1 MKHFWMSGLIVLIV
15 LLTAAP
21 EARAANAGF
30 APPSVREG
38 VLNLS
43 GWDLASD
50 GPVPLDGE
58 WELYWDRLLAPNDFL
73 AAPRP
78 PVTGFIDVPSFWSE
92 YAVEGGH
99 LPRYG
104 YATYRL
110 VITGNRSEA
119 PMGIKL
125 IYAYSAANIWVN
137 GKPVRS
143 FGQPGYTRQEEV
155 PRFASSSVV
164 DIGPVGDRIEL
175 VIQLSNFNN
184 PQGGLISDFVI
195 GTSER
200 LHAMK
205 QREVMEDCLVFGA
218 LLMMSGYHMILYAL
232 RRKDKSPLYFSLFCL
247 CIAVRTLLSNSR
259 FVIDLYPDMSWAW
272 WAKLSYL
279 TVYVGL
285 FALASFIYHLFPSH
299 IAKPILRFMQWFC
312 AALTLLL
319 ALTDIRVYDKTLL
332 PFEIAALLFMLYSIY
347 AVIRA
352 ARARQDG
359 AYLFLAGFIV
369 ILLAALN
376 DMLSR
381 LTVITTP
388 ALLQYGVLFVL
399 FLQSVI
405 LSIRFSR
412 SFAQVER
419 LSERL
424 LSLDKLKDEFLAKTS
439 HELRT
444 PLVGIIGITESLLD
458 GTLGE
463 PSPQARL
470 MLQLIRTSGKRLSHL
485 INDILDF
492 AKLKNKDL
500 HIKPVAVD
508 VAGMTELVL
517 ALLQPIASKKGL
529 ALENHVTAG
538 LFVHADENRLQQIL
552 HNLIGNAIKFTDE
565 GFISVSA
572 QPVDTYVAIR
582 IADTGIGIPESGL
595 NRIFESFEQL
605 DSVMERHGGTGIGLA
620 ITKQL
625 VELQQGS
632 ITVSSTVGEGS
643 VFTFTLPAV
652 VSAREL
658 LPELD
663 GVPAA
668 AEVAAEKIEV
678 AAAAV
683 PVPVAKPVRD
693 GQAEAPIVM
702 IVDDD
707 PINIQVLVS
716 FVGGTYRVLETC
728 NGLEAVRWIREG
740 VKPDIV
746 LLDIMMPHISGFEIC
761 RRIRTEYNS
770 GEMPVLFLS
779 ANNQI
784 ADLTAAFEL
793 GANDYIPKPAD
804 KQELL
809 ARIGMHLRLAQW
821 NRSLEK
827 ELTIR
832 TDKLEAVMRETARA
846 LSEISILEERSRI
859 ARDIHDKVGHTLTAS
874 IVQMEVAMMMTDK
887 DARAAAEK
895 LQSAC
900 ELTRQGLREMRQ
912 SVHMLYEQSAD
923 LDLFSSLLKLVQDT
937 EKYAEVV
944 IERQIEPISHALPP
958 EQEKWIYRALQEG
971 ITNGIRHGRCNWF
984 KFALKRTGHHIEF
997 ILENDGLPFKPGKFG
1012 LGLTAMKQQA
1022 ERWQGTFQIGSDGAA
1037 GCRLEITLPIQRR

>member
-1 MKHFWMSGLIVLIV
+1 
-15 LLTAAP
+15 
-21 EARAANAGF
+21 
-30 APPSVREG
+30 
-38 VLNLS
+38 
-43 GWDLASD
+43 
-50 GPVPLDGE
+50 
-58 WELYWDRLLAPNDFL
+58 
-73 AAPRP
+73 
-78 PVTGFIDVPSFWSE
+78 
-92 YAVEGGH
+92 
-99 LPRYG
+99 
-104 YATYRL
+104 
-110 VITGNRSEA
+110 
-119 PMGIKL
+119 
-125 IYAYSAANIWVN
+125 
-137 GKPVRS
+137 
-143 FGQPGYTRQEEV
+143 
-155 PRFASSSVV
+155 
-164 DIGPVGDRIEL
+164 
-175 VIQLSNFNN
+175 
-184 PQGGLISDFVI
+184 
-195 GTSER
+195 
-200 LHAMK
+200 
-205 QREVMEDCLVFGA
+205 
-218 LLMMSGYHMILYAL
+218 
-232 RRKDKSPLYFSLFCL
+232 
-247 CIAVRTLLSNSR
+247 
-259 FVIDLYPDMSWAW
+259 
-272 WAKLSYL
+272 
-279 TVYVGL
+279 
-285 FALASFIYHLFPSH
+285 
-299 IAKPILRFMQWFC
+299 MQWFC
-312 AALTLLL
+312 TAL
-319 ALTDIRVYDKTLL
+319 ALLVAMSGIRVYDITLL

-381 LTVITTP
+381 LTVIPTP
-388 ALLQYGVLFVL
+388 ALLQYGVLFVI

-463 PSPQARL
+463 PSPQAKR
-470 MLQLIRTSGKRLSHL
+470 MLQLIRTSGSRLSHL

-500 HIKPVAVD
+500 HIRSVVVNVAR
-508 VAGMTELVL
+508 MTELVL

-529 ALENHVTAG
+529 ALENRVPAD

-565 GFISVSA
+565 GFISVTA
-572 QPVDTYVAIR
+572 QPGDTYVAVQ

-632 ITVSSTVGEGS
+632 ISVNSTVGKGS
-643 VFTFTLPAV
+643 VFTFTLPAAV
-652 VSAREL
+652 PLKELHPEPDEIPAVS
-658 LPELD
+658 
-663 GVPAA
+663 
-668 AEVAAEKIEV
+668 EVAAEKEIEV
-678 AAAAV
+678 EMEIEMEVETAAAV
-683 PVPVAKPVRD
+683 PAPAAKPVRD
-693 GQAEAPIVM
+693 GQAEAPTVM

-707 PINIQVLVS
+707 PINIQVLVN
-716 FVGGTYRVLETC
+716 FVGGTYRIMETC
-728 NGLEAVRWIREG
+728 NGLEAIRWIREG

-761 RRIRTEYNS
+761 RQIRTEYNS
-770 GEMPVLFLS
+770 GEVPVLFLS
-779 ANNQI
+779 AKNQI
-784 ADLTAAFEL
+784 ADLTEAFEL

-804 KQELL
+804 KRELL

-846 LSEISILEERSRI
+846 LSEISVLEERSRI

-874 IVQMEVAMMMTDK
+874 IVQMEVAMMMTEK
-887 DARAAAEK
+887 DVRTAAEK

-912 SVHMLYEQSAD
+912 SVHMLYEQSDD
-923 LDLFSSLLKLVQDT
+923 LDFFSSLIKLVQDT

-944 IERQIEPISHALPP
+944 IERHIEPIAPALPP

-971 ITNGIRHGRCNWF
+971 ITNGIRHGRCKWF
-984 KFALKRTGHHIEF
+984 KFALRQTGRHIEF
-997 ILENDGLPFKPGKFG
+997 VLENDGLPYKPGKLG
-1012 LGLTAMKQQA
+1012 LGLTAMKRQA
-1022 ERWQGTFQIGSDGAA
+1022 ERWHGTFHIGADGVT
-1037 GCRLEITLPIQRR
+1037 GCRLEIILPIERR

>member
-1 MKHFWMSGLIVLIV
+1 MKHFWMSGLLVFIV
-15 LLTAAP
+15 LLAAAA
-21 EARAANAGF
+21 EARAANGGSV
-30 APPSVREG
+30 PPSVREG
-38 VLNLS
+38 VLHLS
-43 GWDLASD
+43 DWDLASD
-50 GPVPLDGE
+50 GPVPLEGE
-58 WELYWDRLLAPNDFL
+58 WELYWNRLLAPNDFL
-73 AAPRP
+73 DSRP
-78 PVTGFIDVPSFWSE
+78 PVTGFIGVPSFWSE
-92 YAVEGGH
+92 YAAEGGR

-110 VITGNRSEA
+110 VITGNRSES

-137 GKPVRS
+137 GKLARS

-155 PRFASSSVV
+155 PRFASSSVI
-164 DIGPVGDRIEL
+164 DIGPVGDRIEM

-184 PQGGLISDFVI
+184 PQGGLVSGFII
-195 GTSER
+195 GTSEQ
-200 LHAMK
+200 LQAMK

-218 LLMMSGYHMILYAL
+218 LLMMSGYHIILYAL

-259 FVIDLYPDMSWAW
+259 FVIDLYPGISWAW

-285 FALASFIYHLFPSH
+285 FALASFMYHLFPSH
-299 IAKPILRFMQWFC
+299 IAKPTVRFMQWFC
-312 AALTLLL
+312 AALTLLT
-319 ALTDIRVYDKTLL
+319 ALSGIRVYDMTLP
-332 PFEIAALLFMLYSIY
+332 PFEIAALLFLLYSIY

-369 ILLAALN
+369 LLLAALN

-381 LTVITTP
+381 LTVIPTP
-388 ALLQYGVLFVL
+388 AVLQYGVLFVV

-463 PSPQARL
+463 PSPQARR

-492 AKLKNKDL
+492 AKLKNKDI
-500 HIKPVAVD
+500 HIRPVAVD

-517 ALLQPIASKKGL
+517 ALLQPIASQKGL
-529 ALENHVTAG
+529 ALENHVPTG
-538 LFVHADENRLQQIL
+538 LFVRADENRLQQIL

-565 GFISVSA
+565 GFVSITA
-572 QPVDTYVAIR
+572 QPGDTYVAIR
-582 IADTGIGIPESGL
+582 IEDTGIGIPESGL
-595 NRIFESFEQL
+595 NRIFESFEQM

-632 ITVSSTVGEGS
+632 IAVSSTVGKGS
-643 VFTFTLPAV
+643 VFTFTLPAAV
-652 VSAREL
+652 PAQEL
-658 LPELD
+658 LQKPD
-663 GVPAA
+663 GVPEAAAAAEKEGEAA
-668 AEVAAEKIEV
+668 AEVSA
-678 AAAAV
+678 
-683 PVPVAKPVRD
+683 PGAKPWRD
-693 GQAEAPIVM
+693 GQADAPTVM

-707 PINIQVLVS
+707 PINIQVLVN
-716 FVGGTYRVLETC
+716 FIGGTYRILETC
-728 NGLEAVRWIREG
+728 NGPEAVRWIREG
-740 VKPDIV
+740 VKPDLV

-761 RRIRTEYNS
+761 RQIRTAYNS

-779 ANNQI
+779 AKNQI

-804 KQELL
+804 KQELM

-846 LSEISILEERSRI
+846 LSDISVLEERSRI

-874 IVQMEVAMMMTDK
+874 IVQMEVAMMMTEK
-887 DARAAAEK
+887 DVRSAAEK

-912 SVHMLYEQSAD
+912 SVHMLYEQSDD
-923 LDLFSSLLKLVQDT
+923 LDLFSALIKLVRDT

-944 IERQIEPISHALPP
+944 IEQHIEPVSQALLP

-971 ITNGIRHGRCNWF
+971 LTNGIRHGRGKWF
-984 KFALKRTGHHIEF
+984 KFALQQTDRHVAF
-997 ILENDGLPFKPGKFG
+997 VLENDGLPYKPGNFG
-1012 LGLTAMKQQA
+1012 LGLTAMKRQA
-1022 ERWQGTFQIGSDGAA
+1022 ELWQGTFHIGADGAT
-1037 GCRLEITLPIQRR
+1037 GCRLEIVLPIQRR

>member
-1 MKHFWMSGLIVLIV
+1 MKHFWMSGLIVFIV
-15 LLTAAP
+15 LLAAAA
-21 EARAANAGF
+21 EARTANAGSG
-30 APPSVREG
+30 PPSVREG

-43 GWDLASD
+43 DWDLASD
-50 GPVPLDGE
+50 GPVPLEGE
-58 WELYWDRLLAPNDFL
+58 WELYWNRLLAPNDFL
-73 AAPRP
+73 VSRP
-78 PVTGFIDVPSFWSE
+78 PITGFIGVPSFWSE
-92 YAVEGGH
+92 YATEGGH

-110 VITGNRSEA
+110 VITGNRGEA
-119 PMGIKL
+119 PTGIKL

-137 GKPVRS
+137 GKLVRS
-143 FGQPGYTRQEEV
+143 FGQPGHTRQEEV
-155 PRFASSSVV
+155 PRFASSSVI
-164 DIGPVGDRIEL
+164 DIGPVGDRIEM

-184 PQGGLISDFVI
+184 PQGGLVSGFVI
-195 GTSER
+195 GTTER

-218 LLMMSGYHMILYAL
+218 LLVMSGYHFILYVL

-259 FVIDLYPDMSWAW
+259 FVVDLYPGVSWAW

-285 FALASFIYHLFPSH
+285 FALASFMYHLFPSRK
-299 IAKPILRFMQWFC
+299 AKPIVRFMQWFC
-312 AALTLLL
+312 ASLTLLA
-319 ALTDIRVYDKTLL
+319 ALSGIRVYDKTLL
-332 PFEIAALLFMLYSIY
+332 PFEIAALLFLLYTIY

-381 LTVITTP
+381 LTVIPTP
-388 ALLQYGVLFVL
+388 ALLQYGVLLVI

-412 SFAQVER
+412 SFAQVEQ

-444 PLVGIIGITESLLD
+444 PLVGIIGIAESLLD
-458 GTLGE
+458 GTLEE
-463 PSPQARL
+463 PSPQAKR
-470 MLQLIRTSGKRLSHL
+470 MLQLIRTSGNRLSHL

-500 HIKPVAVD
+500 HIRPVVVEA
-508 VAGMTELVL
+508 ARMTELVL

-529 ALENHVTAG
+529 ALENRVPAG

-565 GFISVSA
+565 GFVSVTA
-572 QPVDTYVAIR
+572 QPGDTYVAIQ
-582 IADTGIGIPESGL
+582 IEDTGIGIPESDL

-632 ITVSSTVGEGS
+632 IAVTSTVGKGS
-643 VFTFTLPAV
+643 VFTFTLPAAV
-652 VSAREL
+652 PTEEL
-658 LPELD
+658 HPES
-663 GVPAA
+663 VAVHAA
-668 AEVAAEKIEV
+668 AEVAAEKEGE
-678 AAAAV
+678 AATAV
-683 PVPVAKPVRD
+683 KPVWG
-693 GQAEAPIVM
+693 GQAEVPTVM

-707 PINIQVLVS
+707 PINIQVLVN
-716 FVGGTYRVLETC
+716 FVGGTYRVMETC
-728 NGLEAVRWIREG
+728 SGPEAIRWIREG

-761 RRIRTEYNS
+761 RQIRTEYNS

-779 ANNQI
+779 AKNQI

-804 KQELL
+804 KQELM

-846 LSEISILEERSRI
+846 LSEISVLEERSRI

-874 IVQMEVAMMMTDK
+874 IVQMEVAMMMTEK
-887 DARAAAEK
+887 DVRSAVEK

-912 SVHMLYEQSAD
+912 SVHMLYEQSDD
-923 LDLFSSLLKLVQDT
+923 LDLFSSLIKLVRDT

-944 IERQIEPISHALPP
+944 IEHHIEPIAPPLLP
-958 EQEKWIYRALQEG
+958 EQEKWIFRALQEG
-971 ITNGIRHGRCNWF
+971 ITNGIRHGRCTGF
-984 KFALKRTGHHIEF
+984 KFALKQTGPHIVF
-997 ILENDGLPFKPGKFG
+997 VLENDGLPYKPGKFG
-1012 LGLTAMKQQA
+1012 LGLTAMKRQA
-1022 ERWQGTFQIGSDGAA
+1022 ERWHGTFQIGADGVT